1 MLNIHIETV
10 IDDDLEVIN
19 DISIDHWGNEGN
31 YGFKRLKH
39 LSDKGYSFCLKNNN
53 Y

>member
-1 MLNIHIETV
+1 MLNIHIEKV
-10 IDDDLEVIN
+10 IDDDLEAIN
-19 DISIDHWGNEGN
+19 DISIDHWGDEGN